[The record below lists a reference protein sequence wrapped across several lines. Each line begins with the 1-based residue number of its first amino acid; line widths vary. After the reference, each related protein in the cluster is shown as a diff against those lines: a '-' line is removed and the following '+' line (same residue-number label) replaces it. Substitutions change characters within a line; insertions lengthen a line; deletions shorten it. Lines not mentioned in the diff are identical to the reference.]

1 MPVCLKLVSQLPA
14 ASEKLSTKVIDGK
27 KNYGIYSSLKQ
38 VRSRLARARRKRPSW
53 SGSLARR

>member
-1 MPVCLKLVSQLPA
+1 MFKAGQPVVA
-14 ASEKLSTKVIDGK
+14 TSEKLSTKVIDGK